1 MKKIKLIVICLVVL
15 PIISFL
21 FPTACSS
28 DITPEEIN
36 RIKKETAEQQA
47 QLREQQE
54 LIEQQEKLEKQ
65 RDSLIN
71 EALVKAKESLK
82 DSIQIIKSYTSTP
95 NSVGGVDLNI
105 VWKNKT
111 KRVVKYANFR
121 VSAINAV
128 GDEVYSEIGR
138 SGVAVST
145 GPIKP
150 GGIDGYDTQW
160 SCMWYNST
168 IKKCVIRSVELEFMD
183 GSNLEITL

>member
-1 MKKIKLIVICLVVL
+1 MKTILLVILSVLFLTSCSDNISTSEAKIIQ
-15 PIISFL
+15 
-21 FPTACSS
+21 
-28 DITPEEIN
+28 
-36 RIKKETAEQQA
+36 KEVSEQQA
-47 QLREQQE
+47 YLLEESNQQDE
-54 LIEQQEKLEKQ
+54 IERQ
-65 RDSLIN
+65 RDSMIN
-71 EALVKAKESLK
+71 ATLAEAKASLK

-150 GGIDGYDTQW
+150 GSVDGYGTQW

-183 GSNLEITL
+183 GSKLEITL

>member
-1 MKKIKLIVICLVVL
+1 MKSILIVILSVL
-15 PIISFL
+15 FLTSCSDNIS
-21 FPTACSS
+21 TSEAK
-28 DITPEEIN
+28 
-36 RIKKETAEQQA
+36 RIQKEVSEQQA
-47 QLREQQE
+47 YLLEESNQQDE
-54 LIEQQEKLEKQ
+54 IERQ
-65 RDSLIN
+65 RDSMIN
-71 EALVKAKESLK
+71 ATLASAKVSLK

-150 GGIDGYDTQW
+150 GSVDGYGTQW

-183 GSNLEITL
+183 GSKLEITL